1 MRGPRVRVIRETIN
15 IDQWWGDKKKLG
27 GGNYDI

>member
-15 IDQWWGDKKKLG
+15 IDQWWGDKKTRGRKL
-27 GGNYDI
+27 